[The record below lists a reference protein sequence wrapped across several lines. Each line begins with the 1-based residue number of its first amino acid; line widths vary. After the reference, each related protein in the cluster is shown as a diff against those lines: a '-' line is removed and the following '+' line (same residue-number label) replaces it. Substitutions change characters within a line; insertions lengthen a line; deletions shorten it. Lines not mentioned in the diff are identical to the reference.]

1 MHACGVA
8 EHIIHFGSNKVLD
21 VLFNLLVIAGDDFRG
36 DSALNTPSHFHCLGT
51 KSARRMKCQGRS
63 TAKKQKCFACIAFT
77 FHPPVGNF
85 AGCGETGIDI
95 VGGEKQVCYEER
107 ISLLPAAARVRAQ
120 RNLAR

>member
-36 DSALNTPSHFHCLGT
+36 DSALNTPPHFQRLGT

-63 TAKKQKCFACIAFT
+63 TAKKQIKMLRLYSLYV
-77 FHPPVGNF
+77 HPTVGNF
-85 AGCGETGIDI
+85 AGCGEMGLIFSRTGKAG
-95 VGGEKQVCYEER
+95 V
-107 ISLLPAAARVRAQ
+107 L
-120 RNLAR
+120 